1 MQIKDIA
8 KIAGVGVGTVSRVIN
23 NCPDVSEKTRRKVSK
38 IIEKYNYVPNNN
50 ARLLK
55 MNDTK
60 NICVFVRGVY
70 NPFFQK

>member
-38 IIEKYNYVPNNN
+38 IIEKYNYKKHFLNLEKM
-50 ARLLK
+50 LLS
-55 MNDTK
+55 T
-60 NICVFVRGVY
+60 IWWL
-70 NPFFQK
+70 